1 MTPVPASAKKED
13 RKAAV
18 TAGLPAQSAV
28 GESCAPDSYV
38 QAPQGLFPAPMH
50 PKDAKGSKT
59 VERFRCLG
67 RAMAKALQ
75 DSRLLDIP
83 FSYTFYRCS
92 SSPLRQVVAI
102 RTAGMNMV
110 LTFVC
115 IPCGRYPA
123 HAGRTGMQR
132 CVTASFQL
140 DGLAQMKLLVTK
152 LWPHHHAVR

>member
-18 TAGLPAQSAV
+18 T
-28 GESCAPDSYV
+28 DSYV

-92 SSPLRQVVAI
+92 SSPLRQIVAV

-110 LTFVC
+110 FDLC
-115 IPCGRYPA
+115 LYSMWKISSARWEDRDAEMCDCLIPVGWTCTDEA
-123 HAGRTGMQR
+123 A
-132 CVTASFQL
+132 CDKALASPSCCQIE
-140 DGLAQMKLLVTK
+140 
-152 LWPHHHAVR
+152 